1 MKTGERAA
9 VEAVGTFMGVPA
21 SRDLS
26 GSKAAVLGI
35 PFDCGFH
42 PTRIGARL
50 GPKIDPRAF
59 GAGAAL

>member
-1 MKTGERAA
+1 MGDRAV
-9 VEAVGTFMGVPA
+9 VEAVRTFMGVPA

-26 GSKAAVLGI
+26 ASKAAVLGI

-42 PTRIGARL
+42 ATRIGARL
-50 GPKIDPRAF
+50 VRIDPRAF